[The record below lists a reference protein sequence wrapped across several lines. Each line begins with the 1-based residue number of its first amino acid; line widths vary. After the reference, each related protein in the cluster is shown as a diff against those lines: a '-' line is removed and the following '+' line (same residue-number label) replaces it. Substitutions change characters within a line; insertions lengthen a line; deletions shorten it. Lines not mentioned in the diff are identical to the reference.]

1 MKKIIF
7 LFALL
12 AFISCQ
18 DDILDKKPLGSIS
31 DGVVWNDPVL
41 IDSYLINLYARTP
54 VFTNDATDISGA
66 KSTELVGM
74 YTINELSDEATYGWG
89 FYSRFEVADAKGGL
103 LNINGGML
111 EYWELPYKVIRA
123 LNMFIEN
130 LEDAPVSDEF
140 KKVRTA
146 EAKFLRAFNYFAMVK
161 RYGGVPLITK
171 AQKIDDP
178 EEELY
183 PVRNSEKEV
192 YDFIISEMTEVAKDL
207 PPFVTAED
215 SGRPTKYAALA
226 FKSRAALYAA
236 SIAKYGTV
244 QLDGLLGIQ
253 SNLADSYYQTSYDAS
268 MEIINGKQ
276 HDLYNQDEDK
286 TENFQNVFLN
296 EGNVETIFAKRY
308 DGISNGGM
316 AWGYDFAQAPNPHA
330 WGAGNKDAPF
340 LEMVYE
346 FEMLDGSPGALT
358 SDELTNKLWTIEEL
372 WGGRDP
378 RLLATVYT
386 QDTPWQGTKVDFHN
400 GIIKEDG
407 TMLYQG
413 SYAGSD
419 GNGPVV
425 LAKGRDS
432 QPTGTG
438 FGVMKYLDPNADNL
452 QGIPNSK
459 TDYIVFRYAEVLLNL
474 AESAFELN
482 KAGEALDAINK
493 IRDRAGMP
501 ARTAIT
507 MSDIIHERKV
517 ELAFEGHR
525 YWDLRR
531 WRMAEEKLTG
541 GSSALRYVYN
551 YGEDKYS
558 VWLFDKTAET
568 VYGNGNRIPL
578 FRSHYYYFP
587 ITLERTGQ
595 NENLVENPGY
605 E

>member
-1 MKKIIF
+1 MKKVIF

-31 DGVVWNDPVL
+31 DGIVWNDPVL

-54 VFTNDATDISGA
+54 VFTNEATDVSGP
-66 KSTELVGM
+66 KSTDLVGM
-74 YTINELSDEATYGWG
+74 YTINELSDEATFGWG

-123 LNMFIEN
+123 LNIFIEK
-130 LEDAPVSDEF
+130 LATAPVSEEF

-146 EAKFLRAFNYFAMVK
+146 EAKFLRAFNYFAMAK
-161 RYGGVPLITK
+161 RYGGVPIITK

-178 EEELY
+178 ANELY

-192 YDFIISEMTEVAKDL
+192 YDFIIAEITDAANDL
-207 PPFVTAED
+207 PSVTNAED
-215 SGRPTKYAALA
+215 IGRPSKYAALA

-244 QLDGLLGIQ
+244 QMNGLLGF
-253 SNLADSYYQTSYDAS
+253 SGNEASSYYQKSYEAS
-268 MEIINGKQ
+268 MKIINDGH
-276 HDLYNQDEDK
+276 HDLYNQDADK
-286 TENFQNVFLN
+286 TENFKNIFLK
-296 EGNVETIFAKRY
+296 EGNIETIFAKRY
-308 DGISNGGM
+308 DGVSNGGM
-316 AWGYDFAQAPNPHA
+316 VWGYDFAQAPNPHA

-346 FEMLDGSPGALT
+346 FEMIDGRPGSLT
-358 SDELTNKLWTIEEL
+358 SEELTGKLWSMEEL

-378 RLLATVYT
+378 RLHATIYT
-386 QDTPWQGTKVDFHN
+386 QDTPWKGGKVDFHN

-407 TMLYQG
+407 TMVYQG
-413 SYAGSD
+413 SYSGANGS
-419 GNGPVV
+419 GPAV

-438 FGVMKYLDPNADNL
+438 FGVMKYLDPNADNM

-474 AESAFELN
+474 AESAYELG
-482 KAGEALDAINK
+482 KKGEALDAINK
-493 IRDRAGMP
+493 IRNRAGMP
-501 ARTAIT
+501 TLTSIT
-507 MSDIIHERKV
+507 MKDIIHERKV

-541 GSSALRYVYN
+541 GNSGLRYVYDYAN
-551 YGEDKYS
+551 DKYAI
-558 VWLFDKTAET
+558 WLFDKTAET
-568 VYGNGNRIPL
+568 VYGNGNRVPL
-578 FRSHYYYFP
+578 FRPHYYYFP
-587 ITLERTGQ
+587 ITLARTGQ
-595 NENLVENPGY
+595 NPNLVENPGY